1 MALLDDV
8 KNYLDIT
15 WDMTWE
21 EEQKLRGMVARAEAA
36 LAGKIGRCSFEEE
49 TPEKTLLMNCVMY
62 DRAGAL
68 ADFWQHYRGEI
79 IFLRMRNKVE
89 AYGEEQEVPGI

>member
-62 DRAGAL
+62 DRAGHWRISGSITAGKS
-68 ADFWQHYRGEI
+68 FPCG
-79 IFLRMRNKVE
+79 
-89 AYGEEQEVPGI
+89 